1 MTQAAK
7 RPSASSVR
15 IVLQTKKTISCS
27 DSPAG
32 PLEPTTSIIT
42 EPPITPDCSRRSA
55 TARPSPCPPWS
66 SCTNRKPCW
75 SLATI
80 RPIKMPDAAANLPR
94 HQGILI
100 GRIVANDQHGF
111 RLVQLL
117 HGEQGE
123 GRAVAERREQ
133 SGVIGGSVMI
143 DVVGSKGPAGESLQE
158 IVFFV

>member
-1 MTQAAK
+1 MRELLDEFRRELAFF
-7 RPSASSVR
+7 VR
-15 IVLQTKKTISCS
+15 QPFQNGRLLPRGNSHELVRLALQLAFVRMNDEKLCS
-27 DSPAG
+27 
-32 PLEPTTSIIT
+32 
-42 EPPITPDCSRRSA
+42 
-55 TARPSPCPPWS
+55 
-66 SCTNRKPCW
+66 
-75 SLATI
+75 
-80 RPIKMPDAAANLPR
+80 KMPDAAANLPR